1 MAVEARFSL
10 TIDQRA
16 GKLRHPTLHK
26 RTVNNEQPTEIPC
39 LTHSRGLWILSPLAV
54 FFLLYVTTSVIVGDF
69 YKMPV
74 TVAFMAACTW
84 AFVVCKPQ
92 SFSERI
98 ERFSR
103 GAAHS
108 NIMMMVWIFV
118 LAGAFAQS
126 AKYIGSVDATVN
138 LTLSLLPA
146 NMVLAGIFLA
156 ACIISLSIGTS
167 VGTIVALMPVAVGL
181 ADKAGANLALMA
193 GAVIGGAF
201 FGDNLSFI
209 SDTTIAAT
217 RTQGCAMR
225 DKFRANF
232 RIVLPAAILVLII
245 YVLLGWH
252 LAPVEVPQQAE
263 WLKVLPYLLVLGT
276 ALCGLNVMKVL
287 ILGIISTGI
296 VALVDASSQPMEW
309 VSSMG
314 AGMTGM
320 GELIIV
326 TLLAAGMLELIRFNG
341 GLNYIIRHLTA
352 HIHERR
358 GAELSIALMATLANF
373 CTANNTVAIVSVGD
387 IARSIAQK
395 YSISPAR
402 AASLLDTASCVIQGL
417 LPYGAQLLMGATLAG
432 ITAFAIIPYLF
443 YPFIMGLSAIIF
455 VIFGLAEKE

>member
-1 MAVEARFSL
+1 MSRKTE
-10 TIDQRA
+10 
-16 GKLRHPTLHK
+16 
-26 RTVNNEQPTEIPC
+26 NEIPYVSH
-39 LTHSRGLWILSPLAV
+39 TRGLWILSPLLV
-54 FFLLYVTTSVIVGDF
+54 FFLLYVTTSVAVGDF

-84 AFVVCKPQ
+84 AFIVCRPRR
-92 SFSERI
+92 FSERI

-146 NMVLAGIFLA
+146 NMVLAGVFLA

-181 ADKAGANLALMA
+181 ADKAGAPLALMA
-193 GAVIGGAF
+193 GGVIGGAF

-209 SDTTIAAT
+209 SDTTIAST
-217 RTQGCAMR
+217 RTQGCAMQ
-225 DKFRANF
+225 DKFKANF
-232 RIVLPAAILVLII
+232 AIVFPAALLVLAL
-245 YVLLGWH
+245 YVYLGWD
-252 LAPVEVPQQAE
+252 LAPVTITQETE

-276 ALCGLNVMKVL
+276 ALCGMNVMKVL
-287 ILGIISTGI
+287 ILGIISTGT
-296 VALVDASSQPMEW
+296 VAAIGSKFTLMDW

-314 AGMTGM
+314 NGMTGM

-326 TLLAAGMLELIRFNG
+326 TLMAAGMLELIRYNG
-341 GLNYIIRHLTA
+341 GLTYIVKHLTA
-352 HIHERR
+352 CIRGKR
-358 GAELSIALMATLANF
+358 GAECSIALMAALANF
-373 CTANNTVAIVSVGD
+373 CTANNTVAIVAVGN
-387 IARSIAQK
+387 IARSVAQK
-395 YSISPAR
+395 YGISAPR
-402 AASLLDTASCVIQGL
+402 SASLLDTASCVIQGI
-417 LPYGAQLLMGATLAG
+417 LPYGAQLLMGSALAG

-443 YPFIMGLSAIIF
+443 YPFVMGISALIF
-455 VIFGLAEKE
+455 ILFGLAEKK

>member
-1 MAVEARFSL
+1 M
-10 TIDQRA
+10 
-16 GKLRHPTLHK
+16 
-26 RTVNNEQPTEIPC
+26 NNETPTEIPC

-146 NMVLAGIFLA
+146 NMVLAGVFLA

-193 GAVIGGAF
+193 GGVIGGAF

-232 RIVLPAAILVLII
+232 CIVLPAAILVLLA
-245 YVLLGWH
+245 YVALGWH
-252 LAPVEVPQQAE
+252 LAPVEVPQNAE

-276 ALCGLNVMKVL
+276 ALCGINVMKVL
-287 ILGIISTGI
+287 ILGILSTGI
-296 VALVDASSQPMEW
+296 VALVDSAYKPMEW
-309 VSSMG
+309 VSAMG

-326 TLLAAGMLELIRFNG
+326 TLLAAGMLELIRYNG
-341 GLNYIIRHLTA
+341 GLAYIIRHLTA

-358 GAELSIALMATLANF
+358 GAELSVALMANF
-373 CTANNTVAIVSVGD
+373 CTANNTVAIVAVGD
-387 IARSIAQK
+387 IARSVSQK
-395 YSISPAR
+395 YGISPAR

-417 LPYGAQLLMGATLAG
+417 IPYGAQLLMGSTLAG

-443 YPFIMGLSAIIF
+443 YPFVMGLSALIF
-455 VIFGLAEKE
+455 IIFGLAEKK

>member
-1 MAVEARFSL
+1 MAMEARFSL
-10 TIDQRA
+10 TFGQRT
-16 GKLRHPTLHK
+16 GKIRHPTLHL
-26 RTVNNEQPTEIPC
+26 RAVNNENNTDIPC

-92 SFSERI
+92 SFNERI

-108 NIMMMVWIFV
+108 NILMMVWIFV

-146 NMVLAGIFLA
+146 NMVLAGVFLA

-181 ADKAGANLALMA
+181 ADKSGANLALMA
-193 GAVIGGAF
+193 GGVIGGAF

-232 RIVLPAAILVLII
+232 RIVLPAAILVLLI
-245 YVLLGWH
+245 YVALGWH

-276 ALCGLNVMKVL
+276 ALCGVNVMKVL
-287 ILGIISTGI
+287 ILGLISTGI
-296 VALVDASSQPMEW
+296 VAMVDSSCKTMEW
-309 VSSMG
+309 VSAMG
-314 AGMTGM
+314 TGMTGM

-326 TLLAAGMLELIRFNG
+326 TLLAAGMLELIRYNG
-341 GLNYIIRHLTA
+341 GLAYIIRHLTS
-352 HIHERR
+352 HIHERC
-358 GAELSIALMATLANF
+358 GAELSIGLMAALANF
-373 CTANNTVAIVSVGD
+373 CTANNTVAIVAVGD
-387 IARSIAQK
+387 IAKSVAQK
-395 YSISPAR
+395 YNISPSR
-402 AASLLDTASCVIQGL
+402 SASLLDTASCVIQGI
-417 LPYGAQLLMGATLAG
+417 LPYGAQMLMGSALAG

-443 YPFIMGLSAIIF
+443 YPFVMGLSALIF
-455 VIFGLAEKE
+455 IVFGLAEKD